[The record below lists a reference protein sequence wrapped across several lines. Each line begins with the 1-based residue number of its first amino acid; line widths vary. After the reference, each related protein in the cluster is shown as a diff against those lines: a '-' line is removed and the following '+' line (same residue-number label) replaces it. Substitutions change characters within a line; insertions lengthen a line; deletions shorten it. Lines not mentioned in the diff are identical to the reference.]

1 MTPPQPRRPT
11 RTGRSFRPRL
21 RYLILA
27 VLTLPI
33 IFGFGTLLLIILLGS
48 HTTESSE
55 TPSRTPTPTVS
66 LPTTPSPIPS
76 PHSCF
81 PFQPNC

>member
-1 MTPPQPRRPT
+1 MTQPQRPAA
-11 RTGRSFRPRL
+11 RPGRSFRPRL

-27 VLTLPI
+27 FFTLPI

-48 HTTESSE
+48 HTTDSSE
-55 TPSRTPTPTVS
+55 TPHPTPTPALS
-66 LPTTPSPIPS
+66 HPATPAPIPS